1 MKSSPKQKWSRAVL
15 NVAVAGVMFSLLIVV
30 GATYAAAATF
40 TVSNT
45 SDSGAGSLRQ
55 AILNANATPGADEI
69 IFAQLHGTITLT
81 SGQLDIT
88 DDLIIAG
95 PGAKALAVS
104 GIDSKP

>member
-55 AILNANATPGADEI
+55 AILGANAAPGADEI
-69 IFAQLHGTITLT
+69 TFSGTGATADNTDVTGTIRLRAQA
-81 SGQLDIT
+81 SQI
-88 DDLIIAG
+88 
-95 PGAKALAVS
+95 
-104 GIDSKP
+104 